1 TVLQLRILRRP
12 PRYSPGIDTEQP
24 PSREDTPMH
33 QPHSPGP
40 PFPTQLAFVVQFGAE
55 TAVGRAQFSGRV
67 GHIGSGRVTHF
78 HTPEELWAFMR
89 RMLTVQDSALE
100 EMP

>member
-1 TVLQLRILRRP
+1 MP
-12 PRYSPGIDTEQP
+12 
-24 PSREDTPMH
+24 

-55 TAVGRAQFSGRV
+55 TAVERAQFSGRV
-67 GHIGSGRVTHF
+67 EHIVSGAVTHF
-78 HTPEELWAFMR
+78 DTLDELWAFMR

-100 EMP
+100 ETP